1 LPTGIKGKQT
11 PDIKMNTDYQKQAID
26 FLNATSTS
34 FQATFKKHDFYFY
47 GDKEQRDIFRVTLK
61 NKLHTYRFNFGQSI
75 ADSTGDGENKPTPYD
90 VLACLTKYE
99 VGSFENFCGD
109 YGYDID
115 SRKAYKIYKAVLKE
129 WKNIEFLLTH
139 EQIELLQEIN

>member
-1 LPTGIKGKQT
+1 
-11 PDIKMNTDYQKQAID
+11 MNTDYNKQAID

-34 FQATFKKHDFYFY
+34 FEAKFKDHDFYFPD
-47 GDKEQRDIFRVTLK
+47 DKEQRDIYRITLK

-75 ADSTGDGENKPTPYD
+75 NNTGIAPRPYD
-90 VLACLTKYE
+90 ILSCLTKYE
-99 VGSFENFCGD
+99 VGTFENFCGD

-115 SRKAYKIYKAVLKE
+115 SRKAYKTYKAVMKE
-129 WKNIEFLLTH
+129 WKNVELLFSP

>member
-1 LPTGIKGKQT
+1 
-11 PDIKMNTDYQKQAID
+11 MNTDYNKQAID

-34 FQATFKKHDFYFY
+34 FKVEFKKHDFYFDR
-47 GDKEQRDIFRVTLK
+47 DKEQRYIFRITLK

-75 ADSTGDGENKPTPYD
+75 ANIGIAPNPYD
-90 VLACLTKYE
+90 VLASLTKYE

-129 WKNIEFLLTH
+129 WKNIELLFTP
-139 EQIELLQEIN
+139 EQIELLQEIQ